1 MQIYQNI
8 PHFKINFFFINKNQF
23 VGGKLKRF
31 RFFTVFSGILPKYS
45 DFVISDDCIGK
56 ITSKYIQF
64 LFSKRFKINTK
75 QICSSAKW
83 EIQVIVFMIML
94 TRFSQR
100 IFNPMRYTGIFKFL
114 IYCFWQIVDL
124 SALGIDGLS
133 VYGCL
138 IYIHWIL
145 MNVNNEYWYKWIL
158 MGLRHELNHGI
169 GCNNRNRCF

>member
-1 MQIYQNI
+1 MISSEKSHQNLLDY
-8 PHFKINFFFINKNQF
+8 NE
-23 VGGKLKRF
+23 
-31 RFFTVFSGILPKYS
+31 
-45 DFVISDDCIGK
+45 
-56 ITSKYIQF
+56 F
-64 LFSKRFKINTK
+64 LFKKDLKLMKNEKFRWKSGKGSTF
-75 QICSSAKW
+75 QVLFQVLVEKW
-83 EIQVIVFMIML
+83 EIQVIVSMIML
-94 TRFSQR
+94 TRSSER